1 MVGTMF
7 VQFNRTTITAVWILV
22 FGLLGLLWSALSVA
36 MGVLLVMV
44 VLAGPVVMLILSS
57 EPSVTLARVV
67 PRVYGSQAA
76 R

>member
-1 MVGTMF
+1 M
-7 VQFNRTTITAVWILV
+7 

-44 VLAGPVVMLILSS
+44 GLAGPVVMLILSS

-67 PRVYGSQAA
+67 PRVHGSQGA